1 LKYTG
6 GWCSHPLTT
15 VVDKLLLIYS
25 FAERLINTMQMKGAE
40 NDADYC
46 LSGNAFWE
54 QWMHQS
60 TCDHEIL
67 FAERSSKEEQLLM
80 RSFL

>member
-1 LKYTG
+1 
-6 GWCSHPLTT
+6 

-40 NDADYC
+40 NDTDYC
-46 LSGNAFWE
+46 LPGNAFWEHSQSNE

-67 FAERSSKEEQLLM
+67 FTERSSKEEQFLM